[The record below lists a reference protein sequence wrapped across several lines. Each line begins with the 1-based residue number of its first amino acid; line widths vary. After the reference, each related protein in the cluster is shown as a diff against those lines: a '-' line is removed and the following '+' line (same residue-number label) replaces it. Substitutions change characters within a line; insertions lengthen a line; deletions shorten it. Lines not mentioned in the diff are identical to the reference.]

1 MKILLTGATG
11 FIGSAIL
18 RKLIGRGDRVRT
30 LVRSTSDQRNLSGLD
45 CEVFIGDINDPD
57 SIRPAIK
64 DCQILFHVAADYR
77 LWAINPDEIIKTNV
91 TGTQNIM
98 MAAMA
103 ENIEKIIYTS
113 SVATLGKNYDDTP
126 ANENTPSYLK
136 NMIGTYKRSK
146 FLAEQNVQR
155 MIVDQSL
162 PAIIVNPSAPVGPRD
177 LKPTP
182 TGRLIVKAANGEI
195 PAFIKTGLN
204 IVHVDDVAIGH
215 LQALE
220 KGNIGERYILGGEN
234 VTLEKIL
241 KLISECTGKTAPKIS
256 IQPNI
261 VLPIAYLTE
270 AWAQVTKSPE
280 PFITVDGVRMSKQK
294 MYYTSI
300 KAELKLGYN
309 FRPAKEAIKDSI
321 EWFGKQGY
329 IK

>member
-1 MKILLTGATG
+1 
-11 FIGSAIL
+11 
-18 RKLIGRGDRVRT
+18 
-30 LVRSTSDQRNLSGLD
+30 
-45 CEVFIGDINDPD
+45 
-57 SIRPAIK
+57 
-64 DCQILFHVAADYR
+64 
-77 LWAINPDEIIKTNV
+77 
-91 TGTQNIM
+91 
-98 MAAMA
+98 
-103 ENIEKIIYTS
+103 
-113 SVATLGKNYDDTP
+113 
-126 ANENTPSYLK
+126 
-136 NMIGTYKRSK
+136 MIGTYKRSK

-204 IVHVDDVAIGH
+204 IVHVDDVALGH

-234 VTLEKIL
+234 LTLEKIL

-256 IQPNI
+256 IPPNI

-270 AWAQVTKSPE
+270 TWAKVTKSPE